1 MAARICDGYTMATEL
16 IHECSSTSRQ
26 EFLATDDKPYHF
38 VECGL
43 PNVFLVGVRYFHCEC
58 GEKYVEIP
66 AIKQLMSLIAR
77 HTVMKDQALSGTEI
91 KFLRKRL
98 GQKAADFAASVK
110 LQPETLSRV
119 ENGKQEV
126 GAKTDF
132 YIRIYYALSSKDP
145 VLLDALKEAPDK
157 ALSLRRTKSPKNLP
171 KTVAKIEH
179 DEWALKAT
187 AGRRK
192 QTRANSTKF
201 SDGSCSLFVIPH
213 SS

>member
-16 IHECSSTSRQ
+16 THECTSTSRQ

-38 VECGL
+38 AECGL
-43 PNVFLVGVRYFHCEC
+43 PNVYLVGVRYFHCEC

-77 HTVMKDQALSGTEI
+77 HTVMKDQALTGTEI

-98 GQKAADFAASVK
+98 GQKAAEFSASIK

-119 ENGKQEV
+119 ENEKQQV

-145 VLLDALKEAPDK
+145 VLLDALKQALDK
-157 ALSLRRTKSPKNLP
+157 VLSMRRAKPPKKLP
-171 KTVAKIEH
+171 RTVAKIEH
-179 DEWALKAT
+179 DEWALEAA
-187 AGRRK
+187 AGR
-192 QTRANSTKF
+192 
-201 SDGSCSLFVIPH
+201 
-213 SS
+213 